1 MHAVVAVA
9 AVAAVV
15 AVAAVAVMW
24 LWRGGRRAGGPPGAT
39 GEARRRVGGGKGLL
53 GCEARPCESEARPR
67 GSYVRPRG
75 FDP

>member
-24 LWRGGRRAGGPPGAT
+24 LWRGGRRAGGLWCPRRGVGWEEARACLDARQGLVRARQGPVGAT
-39 GEARRRVGGGKGLL
+39 
-53 GCEARPCESEARPR
+53 
-67 GSYVRPRG
+67 
-75 FDP
+75 